1 MKIRGLTVLFL
12 MSLFSAPLYAGVDY
26 FYLKKNDGD
35 HYIRCH
41 HAFSS
46 QNHCL

>member
-12 MSLFSAPLYAGVDY
+12 MSLFSAPLYACVDY

-41 HAFSS
+41 HVLSS
-46 QNHCL
+46 QNHGL